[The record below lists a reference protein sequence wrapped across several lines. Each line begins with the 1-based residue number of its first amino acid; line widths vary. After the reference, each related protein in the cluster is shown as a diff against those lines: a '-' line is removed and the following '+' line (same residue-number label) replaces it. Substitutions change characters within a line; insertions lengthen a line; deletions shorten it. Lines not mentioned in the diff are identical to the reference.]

1 MLLLTIKFPLEWY
14 HWRKQPTKVEGV
26 EGREASKSRI
36 FSFLLP
42 FLYKRLENGH
52 NLAILAPINLY

>member
-1 MLLLTIKFPLEWY
+1 MVLLAKAADV
-14 HWRKQPTKVEGV
+14 RRS
-26 EGREASKSRI
+26 REEAPKSRVS
-36 FSFLLP
+36 SFLMP